1 MNAYNNMINTNNNTM
16 NNNMMNNQQHKWTPT
31 IVLVPQFFINEHDK
45 NQEQHNEHLQLAITR

>member
-31 IVLVPQFFINEHDK
+31 IVLVPQFFINEQDK
-45 NQEQHNEHLQLAITR
+45 NQENTMNTCN